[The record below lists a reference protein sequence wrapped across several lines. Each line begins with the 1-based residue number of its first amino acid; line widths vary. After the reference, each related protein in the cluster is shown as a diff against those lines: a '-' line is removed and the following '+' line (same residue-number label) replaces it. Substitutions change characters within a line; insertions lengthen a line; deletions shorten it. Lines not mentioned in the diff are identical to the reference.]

1 MVLQRR
7 HTPQLVI
14 THTHHSSQVF
24 APETYSPAMA
34 ERKTQ
39 QVESAARHRPQNPS
53 SLLLTGHITPPPS
66 SSPATEHRLP
76 PPHRPQNTSSLLL
89 TASSTSTQ
97 FDRKHASKLAQHQS
111 AWSETSGF
119 QPVQHELRLHDP
131 YLNCRHTGTEGRPKD
146 KDIRCSSRRK
156 TIPSIRAA
164 RSVLMPD
171 VGVIRKVAVS
181 KARAHCRQC
190 VPVVTWRTV
199 SCTHQATSG
208 PHWVNAQLDC
218 ASPVLDC
225 VRLYR
230 QEAGVPVC
238 EAERWRDR

>member
-39 QVESAARHRPQNPS
+39 QVESAAR
-53 SLLLTGHITPPPS
+53 
-66 SSPATEHRLP
+66 
-76 PPHRPQNTSSLLL
+76 HRPQNTSSLLL